1 MQLRDK
7 KVMEA
12 DGMLVQ
18 RQYAAAFETFKS
30 IIDISE
36 EKRDFTPADFNW
48 QLLVLIRLQR
58 VYKSLGTPVPVPLE
72 KLVRYYEIVS
82 RNHPKGETFQISRE
96 EAMICPKVLQWLPAV
111 KVDNSIGPADA
122 AMEKELVSG
131 IQHLLEQNKDKY
143 KLGVFYKKG
152 F

>member
-1 MQLRDK
+1 
-7 KVMEA
+7 MEA

-18 RQYAAAFETFKS
+18 KQYATAFETFKA

-36 EKRDFTPADFNW
+36 AKRDFTPDDFNW
-48 QLLVLIRLQR
+48 QLLTLIRLQR
-58 VYKSLGTPVPVPLE
+58 VYKSLGAPVPVPLE

-82 RNHPKGETFQISRE
+82 RNHPKGETFQLGRE
-96 EAMICPKVLQWLPAV
+96 EAMICAKVLQWLPSVGA
-111 KVDNSIGPADA
+111 DNSIAHADPVR
-122 AMEKELVSG
+122 EKELING